1 LLVDHATTE
10 QVRETAIEEGMRPMI
25 VEAMNLVD
33 ADVTTVAEVVRT
45 LYVA

>member
-1 LLVDHATTE
+1 
-10 QVRETAIEEGMRPMI
+10 MRPMI

-33 ADVTTVAEVVRT
+33 DDVTTVAEVIRT

>member
-1 LLVDHATTE
+1 
-10 QVRETAIEEGMRPMI
+10 VRDAAIEEGMRPMI

-33 ADVTTVAEVVRT
+33 DDVTTVAEVIRT

>member
-1 LLVDHATTE
+1 
-10 QVRETAIEEGMRPMI
+10 MI

-33 ADVTTVAEVVRT
+33 DDVTTVAEVIRT